1 MRGCL
6 SSVGQDVAVGSPAKI
21 FRAQMG
27 TRGGMSLRRAV
38 KPGPKSSGR
47 GVRAAGTVSK
57 TVATGADSQ
66 KANLIAQGPLTLP
79 WG

>member
-1 MRGCL
+1 
-6 SSVGQDVAVGSPAKI
+6 
-21 FRAQMG
+21 
-27 TRGGMSLRRAV
+27 MSLRRAV
-38 KPGPKSSGR
+38 KPGPKSSGG